1 MIDNLNRQKWLTHF
15 APLFYRYFYDPLI
28 DINIDICQKL
38 PININIDIFQKT
50 SYGYRHFSELQNF
63 QKWPYRYCYW
73 CFSKVLIFHIKHPY
87 CLLSST
93 PDRWG
98 EFPSQVSDLGR
109 HFWFFYFGIFYLVMN
124 TNTYWHFYDHCN
136 VEHICSKAKK
146 DGTRNRMGHETDMDG
161 QLHQP
166 VVALQQFAFIS
177 IPTKIY

>member
-1 MIDNLNRQKWLTHF
+1 MIDPFCTTILSIFLWS
-15 APLFYRYFYDPLI
+15 PYWYRYRYLSKTSYQYQYWYFS
-28 DINIDICQKL
+28 
-38 PININIDIFQKT
+38 KT
-50 SYGYRHFSELQNF
+50 SYGYRYFSELQNF
-63 QKWPYRYCYW
+63 QKWPYRYRYW
-73 CFSKVLIFHIKHPY
+73 YFSKVLIFHIKHPY